1 MAIDFAKY
9 LSLFVS
15 LIPSIVTLVHDVET
29 MAGGGA
35 TGAQK
40 KAAVTEAANT
50 VLNATVSSLSGGAQT
65 SVAPLAPMISTLI
78 DSTVAVANAAG
89 VFTDSTSSVTAA
101 STS

>member
-29 MAGGGA
+29 MAGGGN
-35 TGAQK
+35 GAQK
-40 KAAVTEAANT
+40 AAAVTEAANT

-89 VFTDSTSSVTAA
+89 VFTHSTSSVTAA